1 MSTIAEKGSENRQSS
16 QGGQAR
22 PFFIKP
28 DTFIQIGIALF
39 FLILWE
45 SVSRIFH
52 TDFWTSS
59 PSAVVIELGRW
70 AKSGLLAADMK
81 VTLTE
86 AGVGFVIGSIAG
98 GLTGFVLGWVRRLGD
113 LFEPFILSLYTLPK
127 IALAPLFVLWFGIGA
142 TNKIMFSAML
152 VFFMVFFTTYQGT
165 RQVDREL
172 VENARLLGAG
182 RWDIWTKI
190 AVPYASV
197 WVFTGIRIGLPYAL
211 IGAIVGEFIVSEA
224 GVGFRIKEATSF
236 FNTGAVFAG
245 LIVLMTISLTLL
257 ALLKVFENRV
267 LGWQTAKGEIRVEGT
282 T

>member
-1 MSTIAEKGSENRQSS
+1 MSTVTEKGSATPPAANVAPAKR
-16 QGGQAR
+16 
-22 PFFIKP
+22 FFIKP
-28 DTFIQIGIALF
+28 DAFIQFAIAVSALV
-39 FLILWE
+39 IWE
-45 SVSRIFH
+45 TTSRIFH
-52 TDFWTSS
+52 MDFWTSS
-59 PSAVVIELGRW
+59 PSAVVMELGRW
-70 AKSGLLAADMK
+70 ASSGLLALDLR

-98 GLTGFVLGWVRRLGD
+98 GLIGFILGWVRRLGD

-165 RQVDREL
+165 RQVDRDL

-190 AVPYASV
+190 AIPYSSV
-197 WVFTGIRIGLPYAL
+197 WVFTGIRIGLPYSL
-211 IGAIVGEFIVSEA
+211 IGAIVGEFVVSES

-236 FNTGAVFAG
+236 FNTAAVFAG
-245 LIVLMTISLTLL
+245 LIVLMVISLLL
-257 ALLKVFENRV
+257 LGLLKLVENQV
-267 LGWQTAKGEIRVEGT
+267 LGWQTAKGEIQTEPTV
-282 T
+282 